1 VVEEVVVVVVVVV
14 VVDAY
19 QYFHGNCMPLVV

>member
-1 VVEEVVVVVVVVV
+1 VVEEVVVVVVVV